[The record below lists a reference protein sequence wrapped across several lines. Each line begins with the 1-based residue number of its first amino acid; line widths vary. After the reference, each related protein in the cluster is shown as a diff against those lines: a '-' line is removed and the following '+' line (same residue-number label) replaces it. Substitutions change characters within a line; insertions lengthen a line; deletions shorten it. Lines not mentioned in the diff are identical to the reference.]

1 MACEGIW
8 SNMRL
13 FSWMIVLCAWGIALT
28 AVAGDRDRVVKDRS
42 ELEQVKREVDQGRKR
57 LDSLKAEE
65 LRLQK
70 ASVGYDQ
77 RASSERTLLS
87 RLGGQ
92 LSRLRQNIARAE
104 EEQDARQLQLEQA
117 RVRYLDNIRQFYCL
131 TKSPNYLSF
140 SDPNAELQSERQLV
154 YLTAVTGYQQGT
166 ITATNEQLSRS
177 REELE
182 TMTGK
187 TAELEALKRRR
198 ETNVAVQRSRQ
209 EKAEKELARVRRLSR
224 QQSDRLVSLEQ
235 SAREMERIISR
246 LEEEKKKAAR
256 RPKNISGPSAFAMQ
270 EGNLPQPYKGEIIQ
284 SFGPSVDPVTH
295 LRSYSPGITIKGKS
309 GGPVICVA
317 AGTVAYAGELRGYG
331 TFIIISHEDQYY
343 TTYAGLTDLAVG
355 QGDRVSA
362 GARLGSADP
371 TGLVRFELRKGQDE
385 VDPVKWLK

>member
-1 MACEGIW
+1 
-8 SNMRL
+8 MRPL
-13 FSWMIVLCAWGIALT
+13 PLVVVLWVCVVALS

-87 RLGGQ
+87 RLGDQ
-92 LSRLRQNIARAE
+92 LSQLRQNIARAE

-166 ITATNEQLSRS
+166 ITATNEQLSRA

-224 QQSDRLVSLEQ
+224 QQSDRLISLEQ

-284 SFGPSVDPVTH
+284 SFGASVDPVTH

-309 GGPVICVA
+309 GAPVICVA

-331 TFIIISHEDQYY
+331 TFVIISHEDQYY

-362 GARLGSADP
+362 GARLGAADP

>member
-1 MACEGIW
+1 MACDGIW
-8 SNMRL
+8 NSVRSL
-13 FSWMIVLCAWGIALT
+13 PWVVVLWASVIALT
-28 AVAGDRDRVVKDRS
+28 AVAGDRERVVKDRS
-42 ELEQVKREVDQGRKR
+42 ALEQVKREVDQGRKR

-87 RLGGQ
+87 RLGAQ
-92 LSRLRQNIARAE
+92 LSQLRQNIARAE

-117 RVRYLDNIRQFYCL
+117 RTRFLDNIRQFYCL

-140 SDPNAELQSERQLV
+140 SDPNAELQSDRQLV

-256 RPKNISGPSAFAMQ
+256 RPKPTSGPSVFAMQ
-270 EGNLPQPYKGEIIQ
+270 EGNLPQPYKGDIIQ
-284 SFGPSVDPVTH
+284 SFGASVDPVTH

-309 GGPVICVA
+309 GAPVICVA

-331 TFIIISHEDQYY
+331 TFVIISHEDQYY
-343 TTYAGLTDLAVG
+343 TTYAGLTDLTVG

-362 GARLGSADP
+362 GARLGAADP